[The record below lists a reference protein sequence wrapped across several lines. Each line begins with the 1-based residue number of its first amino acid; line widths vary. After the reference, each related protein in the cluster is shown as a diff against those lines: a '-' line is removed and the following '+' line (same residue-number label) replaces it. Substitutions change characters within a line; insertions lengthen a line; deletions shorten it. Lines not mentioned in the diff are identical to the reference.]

1 MGWFSAPEYWLG
13 RLVLERGIAAVYLI
27 AFVAAARQFRAL
39 MGEHG
44 MLPVPQFVA
53 RVSFRQAPSI
63 FHFRYSDRLF
73 ATVAWFGAALSA
85 AIVAGVAGLAP
96 LWVAMVMWL
105 VLWVLYLSIVNV
117 GQTWYSFGWESL
129 LLETGFLAIFLGNE
143 RIAPP
148 VLTMWLARLLLFRL
162 EFGAGLIKLR
172 GDRCWR
178 DLTCLYYHHE
188 TQPMPG
194 PLSWFFHHL
203 PKPLHRVE
211 VAGNHFAQLMVPFA
225 LFAPQ
230 PIASAA
236 GAIVVITQ
244 LWLVASGNFAW
255 LNWLTILLGCS
266 VIDASSAS
274 AVLPIP
280 QQPAMT
286 EPPLW
291 FAALVIMFAVVS
303 VFLSYWPV
311 RNMVSRRQ
319 RMNMSFNPFH
329 LINTYGA
336 FGSIGRTRHEVVI
349 EGTDEPTITEHTVWK
364 EYEFKGKP
372 GPVRRLPRQ
381 WAPYHLRLDWLMWF
395 AAISPH
401 YAYPW
406 LRGFLVR
413 LLQNDRPTLR
423 LLRRNPFP
431 DSPPTYV
438 RAQLYRYRFTTA
450 RELIRERAWW
460 HRTLE
465 GLYVPP
471 VALEKVKSSSDRT
484 SGSDE

>member
-1 MGWFSAPEYWLG
+1 MGWLSAPEYWLG
-13 RLVLERGIAAVYLI
+13 RLVLERGTAAVYLL

-39 MGEHG
+39 IGEHG
-44 MLPVPQFVA
+44 MLPVPLYLA
-53 RVSFRQAPSI
+53 RVSFRQVPSL
-63 FHFRYSDRLF
+63 FHLRYSDRLF
-73 ATVAWFGAALSA
+73 AGVAWLGAALSA
-85 AIVAGVAGLAP
+85 AIVAGVAGLVP
-96 LWVAMVMWL
+96 LWAAMLMWL
-105 VLWVLYLSIVNV
+105 LLWILYLSIVNV

-129 LLETGFLAIFLGNE
+129 LLETGFLAIFLGND
-143 RIAPP
+143 RVAPP
-148 VLTMWLARLLLFRL
+148 LLTMWLARLLLFRL

-172 GDRCWR
+172 GDSCWR

-194 PLSWFFHHL
+194 PLSWFFHRL
-203 PKPLHRVE
+203 PKPLHRIE
-211 VAGNHFAQLMVPFA
+211 VAGNHFAQLVVPFG

-230 PIASAA
+230 PVASVA
-236 GAIVVITQ
+236 GAIIVITQ

-266 VIDASSAS
+266 VIDASSWS
-274 AVLPIP
+274 TVLPIHA
-280 QQPAMT
+280 QPALT
-286 EPPLW
+286 EAPRW
-291 FAALVIMFAVVS
+291 FAALVIVFAALAVI
-303 VFLSYWPV
+303 LTYWPV
-311 RNMVSRRQ
+311 RNMISRAQ

-336 FGSIGRTRHEVVI
+336 FGSIGRTRREVVI
-349 EGTDEPTITEHTVWK
+349 EGTDEAEITDHTVWK

-372 GPVRRLPRQ
+372 GAVRRLPPQ

-413 LLQNDRPTLR
+413 LLRNDPPTLR
-423 LLRRNPFP
+423 LLRHNPFP
-431 DSPPTYV
+431 DSPPRYV
-438 RAQLYRYRFTTA
+438 RAQLYRYRFTTW
-450 RELIRERAWW
+450 RELVRDRAWW

-465 GLYVPP
+465 GGYLRP
-471 VALEKVKSSSDRT
+471 VALEK
-484 SGSDE
+484 GSFPHAE

>member
-13 RLVLERGIAAVYLI
+13 RLILERGVAVVYVI

-39 MGEHG
+39 IGEHG
-44 MLPVPQFVA
+44 MLPVRQYLA
-53 RVSFRQAPSI
+53 RRSFRHSPSI
-63 FHFRYSDRLF
+63 FHAYYSDWFF
-73 ATVAWFGAALSA
+73 ATVAWFGAALST
-85 AIVAGVAGLAP
+85 AIAAGLAGLVP
-96 LWVAMVMWL
+96 LWAAMLLWL
-105 VLWVLYLSIVNV
+105 LLWVSYLSIVNV

-129 LLETGFLAIFLGNE
+129 LLETGFLAIFLGND
-143 RIAPP
+143 RVGPP

-194 PLSWFFHHL
+194 PMSWFFHHL

-211 VAGNHFAQLMVPFA
+211 VAGNHFAQLVVPFG

-230 PIASAA
+230 PVASAA

-244 LWLVASGNFAW
+244 VWLVVSGNFAW
-255 LNWLTILLGCS
+255 LNWLTIVLGCS
-266 VIDASSAS
+266 VIDTSSA
-274 AVLPIP
+274 AKVLPIG
-280 QQPAMT
+280 QPAMAQ
-286 EPPLW
+286 PPPW
-291 FAALVIMFAVVS
+291 FAALVIMFTVLTVS
-303 VFLSYWPV
+303 LSYWPMH
-311 RNMVSRRQ
+311 NMISRRQ
-319 RMNMSFNPFH
+319 RMNMSFNPYH
-329 LINTYGA
+329 LVNTYGA
-336 FGSIGRTRHEVVI
+336 FGSVGQTRREVVI
-349 EGTDEPTITEHTVWK
+349 EGTDEATLTAHTVWK

-372 GPVRRLPRQ
+372 GVPRRLPRQ

-406 LRGFLVR
+406 LRPLLVR
-413 LLQNDRPTLR
+413 LLHNDPPTLR
-423 LLRRNPFP
+423 LLRHNPFP
-431 DSPPTYV
+431 ESPPRYV
-438 RAQLYRYRFTTA
+438 RAQLYHYRFTTFH
-450 RELIRERAWW
+450 ELLRDRAWW

-465 GLYVPP
+465 GSYFRPIAHKDVPSP
-471 VALEKVKSSSDRT
+471 RAE
-484 SGSDE
+484 

>member
-13 RLVLERGIAAVYLI
+13 RLILERGIAVVYVF

-39 MGEHG
+39 IGEHG
-44 MLPVPQFVA
+44 LLPVPRYLA
-53 RVSFRQAPSI
+53 RQSFRQTPSI
-63 FHFRYSDRLF
+63 FHVHYSDRFF
-73 ATVAWFGAALSA
+73 AAVAWLGALLSA
-85 AIVAGVAGLAP
+85 AMALGLAGALP
-96 LWVAMVMWL
+96 LWAAVLLWL
-105 VLWVLYLSIVNV
+105 LLWLLYLSIVNV

-129 LLETGFLAIFLGNE
+129 LLETGFLAIFLGND
-143 RIAPP
+143 RVAPP
-148 VLTMWLARLLLFRL
+148 LLAMWLARLLLFRL

-172 GDRCWR
+172 GDSCWR

-211 VAGNHFAQLMVPFA
+211 VVGNHFAQLIVPFG

-230 PIASAA
+230 PVASIA

-244 LWLVASGNFAW
+244 LWLVISGNFAW

-266 VIDASSAS
+266 VIDASSAA

-280 QQPAMT
+280 KQPALVAA
-286 EPPLW
+286 PPW
-291 FAALVIMFAVVS
+291 FAGLVIGFTVLTVM
-303 VFLSYWPV
+303 LTWYPV
-311 RNMVSRRQ
+311 RNMISRRQ
-319 RMNMSFNPFH
+319 RMNMSFNAYH

-336 FGSIGRTRHEVVI
+336 FGTIGRTRREVVI
-349 EGTDEPTITEHTVWK
+349 EGTDEPEVTNQTVWK

-372 GPVRRLPRQ
+372 GAVRRVPAQ

-406 LRGFLVR
+406 LRPFVLR
-413 LLQNDRPTLR
+413 LLQNDAATLR
-423 LLRRNPFP
+423 LLRHNPFP
-431 DSPPTYV
+431 GSPPRYV

-450 RELIRERAWW
+450 AELRHDHAWW

-465 GLYVPP
+465 GNYLRP
-471 VALEKVKSSSDRT
+471 T
-484 SGSDE
+484 SLAKAATD

>member
-1 MGWFSAPEYWLG
+1 MGWFNAPEYWLG
-13 RLVLERGIAAVYLI
+13 RLILERGIAVVYVF

-39 MGEHG
+39 IGEHG
-44 MLPVPQFVA
+44 LLPVPRYLA
-53 RVSFRQAPSI
+53 RQSFRRAPSI
-63 FHFRYSDRLF
+63 FHLHYSDRFF
-73 ATVAWFGAALSA
+73 AAAAWLGALLSA
-85 AIVAGVAGLAP
+85 AMAVGLAGVLP
-96 LWVAMVMWL
+96 LWAAVLVWL
-105 VLWVLYLSIVNV
+105 LLWVLYLSIVNV

-129 LLETGFLAIFLGNE
+129 MLETGFLAIFLGND
-143 RIAPP
+143 RVAPP
-148 VLTMWLARLLLFRL
+148 VLAMWLARLLLFRL

-172 GDRCWR
+172 GDSCWR

-211 VAGNHFAQLMVPFA
+211 VLGNHFAQLVVPFG

-230 PIASAA
+230 PVASIA

-244 LWLVASGNFAW
+244 LWLVISGNFAW

-266 VIDASSAS
+266 VIDASSAA

-280 QQPAMT
+280 KQPALAVI
-286 EPPLW
+286 PPW
-291 FAALVIMFAVVS
+291 YAGLVI
-303 VFLSYWPV
+303 VFTVLTVMLTYYPV

-319 RMNMSFNPFH
+319 RMNMSFNAFH

-336 FGSIGRTRHEVVI
+336 FGTIGRTRREVVI
-349 EGTDEPTITEHTVWK
+349 EGTDDPEVTDHTVWK

-372 GPVRRLPRQ
+372 GAVRRVPAQ

-395 AAISPH
+395 AAISPQ

-406 LRGFLVR
+406 LRPFMLR
-413 LLQNDRPTLR
+413 LLQNDAATLR

-431 DSPPTYV
+431 GSPPRYV

-450 RELIRERAWW
+450 AELRRDRAWW

-465 GLYVPP
+465 GGYLRPIALTEAAAPP
-471 VALEKVKSSSDRT
+471 RAGD
-484 SGSDE
+484 